1 MEGEEYRLI
10 LSRQAVKDLEQ
21 LKRTELYDKAVAI
34 LEIIAVD
41 PLRSPPPYKRLS
53 GSLSHLYS
61 RRINRTD
68 RIVYGLIQPNLGD
81 EDQRVIVHVK
91 RVRSHYG
98 GIVPILF

>member
-10 LSRQAVKDLEQ
+10 LSRQAIKDLEQ
-21 LKRTELYDKAVAI
+21 LKRTDLYDKAVAI
-34 LEIIAVD
+34 LDIIAKD
-41 PLRSPPPYKRLS
+41 PFKSPPPYKRLS

-68 RIVYGLIQPNLGD
+68 RIVYGLIQPDPGD
-81 EDQRVIVHVK
+81 DDQRVIVHVK

-98 GIVPILF
+98 GIIPILF